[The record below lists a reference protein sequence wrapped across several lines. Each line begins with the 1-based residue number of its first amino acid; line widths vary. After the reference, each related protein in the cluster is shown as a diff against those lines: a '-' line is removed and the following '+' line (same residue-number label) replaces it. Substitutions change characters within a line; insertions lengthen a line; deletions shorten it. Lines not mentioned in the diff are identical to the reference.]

1 MQLSAKKQRNMTQLE
16 VEAQNI
22 INETGSCGSD
32 DIEVTDDI
40 KYEQLLESRKARRTV
55 IVIFVVNFF

>member
-1 MQLSAKKQRNMTQLE
+1 MTQLE

-40 KYEQLLESRKARRTV
+40 KYEQLLEARKARRTV
-55 IVIFVVNFF
+55 REMLS

>member
-1 MQLSAKKQRNMTQLE
+1 MTQLE

-32 DIEVTDDI
+32 DIEVTDEI
-40 KYEQLLESRKARRTV
+40 KYEELLDARKARRTV
-55 IVIFVVNFF
+55 RAELANY

>member
-1 MQLSAKKQRNMTQLE
+1 MTQLE
-16 VEAQNI
+16 IEAQNI

-40 KYEQLLESRKARRTV
+40 KYEQLLEARKSRRTV
-55 IVIFVVNFF
+55 RFCIN